1 MPNVESFQITGC
13 RCWFYS
19 DDHSPAHFHASSPGE
34 WEVRVYF
41 LLEPP
46 QMEVVL
52 DVKRVPSQ
60 FEELCYVWR
69 RNTER
74 TFSKSGA
81 RKSTAVERSDGQV
94 VRV

>member
-1 MPNVESFQITGC
+1 MPNVECFQIAGC

-19 DDHSPAHFHASSPGE
+19 DDHRPAHFHASSPGE

-52 DVKRVPSQ
+52 EVKRLPSRIRRGLLGLAKEHRAELLKEWS
-60 FEELCYVWR
+60 EEVHHGG
-69 RNTER
+69 E
-74 TFSKSGA
+74 K
-81 RKSTAVERSDGQV
+81 
-94 VRV
+94 

>member
-1 MPNVESFQITGC
+1 MPNVEAFQIAGC

-19 DDHSPAHFHASSPGE
+19 DDHRPAHFHASSPGE

-52 DVKRVPSQ
+52 EVKRLPSRIRRGLLSLAREHRAELLKEWSEKVHNGG
-60 FEELCYVWR
+60 EE
-69 RNTER
+69 
-74 TFSKSGA
+74 
-81 RKSTAVERSDGQV
+81 
-94 VRV
+94 

>member
-52 DVKRVPSQ
+52 DVKRVPSRI
-60 FEELCYVWR
+60 R
-69 RNTER
+69 RALLRLAKEHR
-74 TFSKSGA
+74 ADLLKEWSEKVHG
-81 RKSTAVERSDGQV
+81 RGEK
-94 VRV
+94 